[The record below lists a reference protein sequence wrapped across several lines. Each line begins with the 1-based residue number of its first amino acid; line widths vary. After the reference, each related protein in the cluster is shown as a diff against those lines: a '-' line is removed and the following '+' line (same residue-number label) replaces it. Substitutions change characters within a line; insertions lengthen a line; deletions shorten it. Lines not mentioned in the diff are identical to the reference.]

1 MKKRLVKLVQ
11 WSLIAHGW
19 LHIVEFG
26 TALYEEAYI
35 TASLAAFG
43 ATTMIV
49 GGIVLGEGHPHHHHF
64 HKNEEE

>member
-1 MKKRLVKLVQ
+1 MKKWLVKLVQ

-49 GGIVLGEGHPHHHHF
+49 GGMVLGEGHHHHHF
-64 HKNEEE
+64 HKHEEE